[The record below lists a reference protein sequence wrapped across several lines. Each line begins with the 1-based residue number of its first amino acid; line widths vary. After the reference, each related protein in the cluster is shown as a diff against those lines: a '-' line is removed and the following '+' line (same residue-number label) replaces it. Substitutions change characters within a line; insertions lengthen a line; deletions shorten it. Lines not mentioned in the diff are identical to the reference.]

1 MVFINSDISFCL
13 DFKGVS
19 MYSSKNI
26 SAYYHVFRDVSTSIH
41 SSTSV
46 KQVLDLV
53 CKKSTEAVNAKGA
66 LLRIL
71 SLKTDQLELRSA
83 YGLSDRYLSK
93 GHVSREKVITDLCR
107 LNKVIIIDKI
117 LENPR
122 VQYPREAKEE
132 GIKMM
137 LDLPLTFAEHIVG
150 ILRIFFCE
158 ERQFSEEELNF
169 LISIAEQSSLAIG
182 KARLIEAQQTQYD
195 QLAIQTEKLS
205 ALGRVA
211 AGIAHE
217 INNPL
222 AGILLYSTNMIKKV
236 PKEGPF
242 KEGLQ
247 VIIDETIRCRSIIQE
262 LLEFSREKEPEQAL
276 NSMNRI
282 IDKALSILENQ
293 FRLHHIQ
300 VEKHLSQAMPQVY
313 MDANQMQQVLINLLV
328 NAMESIQEQG
338 KISIY
343 SRVDPDNKWVIVDL
357 ADTGPGIPS
366 EHIAKI
372 FEPFFSTKSKG
383 TGLGLAVSYG
393 IVRSHNGEIKVSSEG
408 GKGTSFTIRIP
419 LLRNVEPIKR
429 EGA

>member
-1 MVFINSDISFCL
+1 
-13 DFKGVS
+13 

-26 SAYYHVFRDVSTSIH
+26 SAYYHVFRDISTSIH

-53 CKKSTEAVNAKGA
+53 CRKSTEAVNAKGA

-71 SLKTDQLELRSA
+71 SLKTDRLELRSA

-93 GHVSREKVITDLCR
+93 GHVSTEKVITDLCR
-107 LNKVIIIDKI
+107 LNRVIIIDMV

-122 VQYPREAKEE
+122 VQYPKEAWEE
-132 GIKMM
+132 GIRMM
-137 LDLPLTFAEHIVG
+137 LDLPLTIGENVVG
-150 ILRIFFCE
+150 ILRIFFSE
-158 ERQFSEEELNF
+158 KRQFSEEELNF
-169 LISIAEQSSLAIG
+169 LISIAEQSSLAIS

-195 QLAIQTEKLS
+195 QLATQTEKLS

-222 AGILLYSTNMIKKV
+222 AGILLYSTNMVKKV
-236 PKEGPF
+236 PEEGPF

-262 LLEFSREKEPEQAL
+262 LLEFSREREPEQAL
-276 NSMNRI
+276 GSMNRI

-293 FRLHHIQ
+293 FRLHHIR
-300 VEKHLSQAMPQVY
+300 VEKRLSEAMPDVY
-313 MDANQMQQVLINLLV
+313 MDANQMQQVIINLLV

-338 KISIY
+338 KISIQ
-343 SRVDPDNKWVIVDL
+343 SRLDPGKRWEIVEIE
-357 ADTGPGIPS
+357 DTGPGIPT
-366 EHIAKI
+366 EHIGKI

-393 IVRSHNGEIKVSSEG
+393 IVRSHNGEIEVSSEA
-408 GKGTSFTIRIP
+408 GKGTSFTIKIP
-419 LLRNVEPIKR
+419 LLRSAEPIKK
-429 EGA
+429 EGT